1 MRSYGEL
8 ETKLMRFG
16 PVPVEEA
23 VGAISAH
30 TIRAGEVVLKKGS
43 VISGEIAAHIKQAG
57 IQTVVA
63 ARLDPGD
70 VGEDEAARQVAEAL
84 AGENVVVEHPFT
96 GRSNLY
102 AKRAGVLVVSKGIV
116 DRINAV
122 DEAIT
127 AATLQ
132 TYKPVIE
139 GEMIGTAKII
149 PFAAPCA
156 ALDRVLAITA
166 EGRAVTVAPY
176 VRRKVVVVS
185 TLLPGLKPSVVTKT
199 LQVLTGRLDP
209 ASAAIAAE
217 VRVTHDVEALRRIL
231 VDLTRCDADLVV
243 VFGAS
248 AIADRGDV
256 IPAAIERAGG
266 HIEHFGMPVDP
277 GNLLLIGSLGDKPV
291 IGAPGCARS
300 PKENGFDWV
309 LHRLLAGLPVERADI
324 TSLGVGGLLMEIV
337 SRPQPRARD
346 ERIKAEGPLKG
357 GVGEHE
363 VPDAVQVGVEE
374 MHP

>member
-1 MRSYGEL
+1 
-8 ETKLMRFG
+8 MRFG

-23 VGAISAH
+23 AGAISAH

-43 VISGEIAAHIKQAG
+43 VISGKVAASLRQAG
-57 IQTVVA
+57 IQTVVT

-70 VGEDEAARQVAEAL
+70 TGEDEAALQVAEAL
-84 AGENVVVEHPFT
+84 ASENVLVERPFT
-96 GRSNLY
+96 GRCNLF
-102 AKRAGVLVVSKGIV
+102 ARHAGVLVVSKGLV

-132 TYKPVIE
+132 AYKPVVE
-139 GEMIGTAKII
+139 GEMIGTVKVI
-149 PFAAPCA
+149 PFAAPRA
-156 ALDRVLAITA
+156 ALDWVLAIAA
-166 EGRAVTVAPY
+166 EDRAVTVAPY

-185 TLLPGLKPSVVTKT
+185 TLLPGLKPSIVTKT
-199 LQVLTGRLDP
+199 LQVLRGRLGP
-209 ASAAIAAE
+209 AGAAIAAE
-217 VRVTHDVEALRRIL
+217 VPVPHDVEALRPAL
-231 VDLTRCDADLVV
+231 VDLTKSDAELII

-248 AIADRGDV
+248 AIADRRDV
-256 IPAAIERAGG
+256 IPAAIEQAGG
-266 HIEHFGMPVDP
+266 RIEHFGMPVDP

-309 LHRLLAGLPVERADI
+309 LHRLLAGLPVKRADI

-337 SRPQPRARD
+337 LRPQPRAVG
-346 ERIKAEGPLKG
+346 ERIEEEGPRKSSVSEDG
-357 GVGEHE
+357 ASTAPPQE
-363 VPDAVQVGVEE
+363 
-374 MHP
+374 